1 MRVNGHQYV
10 RFLQMMMWWCSNL
23 GYKHS
28 GPRPRRLLLENLL
41 IETAHPLPWKSDVF
55 WRDQS
60 TPDPPYQTF
69 KSVLFP
75 HGIIRPPRYHLYTS
89 QHTEKK
95 LTRFYLTRHFQ
106 SPTPL
111 PLPCLCHTCQI
122 TVDAAKL
129 LQQKYLL
136 MQPSA
141 YSPRLPDTQSL
152 FYYGELIYLY
162 CWDHRYTLHRHSKR
176 SFPISKTTE
185 HDLILIKKQKS
196 HEHTQLSKIA

>member
-1 MRVNGHQYV
+1 MSV
-10 RFLQMMMWWCSNL
+10 RGGGAANSCPDLPAMDVRPVASQD
-23 GYKHS
+23 HS
-28 GPRPRRLLLENLL
+28 PTCASSVSVPVYPKTFTRL
-41 IETAHPLPWKSDVF
+41 P
-55 WRDQS
+55 
-60 TPDPPYQTF
+60 
-69 KSVLFP
+69 
-75 HGIIRPPRYHLYTS
+75 
-89 QHTEKK
+89 
-95 LTRFYLTRHFQ
+95 LTRNLQ

-176 SFPISKTTE
+176 SSPISKTTE

-196 HEHTQLSKIA
+196 HEHTQPSKIA